1 MSQLARIFIIWTL
14 IITVGPVP
22 LSGSFGL
29 QQSTFSSLSVADQN
43 SHPFVLPV
51 ATKTSSRAQKSR
63 KTTSSM
69 IQNLRFHKY
78 PDHTR
83 LVIDLKGHIHFK
95 KRKTTKPE
103 RVVFELDRTR
113 LSTKA
118 YKKTQTKGFP
128 QAVQLARQWNKPVTI
143 TLDLSA
149 LDKYKVL
156 TLNNPNRLV
165 LDLFPSSTP
174 TPAKSKPAP
183 PHPQVVKKPSN
194 KPKTLTPIKKVSPT
208 PARDPLLI
216 VIDPG
221 HGGKDPGALGRKG
234 TREKDIVL
242 KVSKQL
248 KTMIAKRLN
257 AKVLMTRDTDIFIE
271 LEDRAKFANSK
282 KADLFVS
289 IHVNSHPKQSVKGL
303 EIYHFGKASDP
314 RALEVSARE
323 NGTPLKDNGPAW
335 QFILADV
342 LADKKIDES
351 RDLAWIARKALV
363 GQLRKH
369 YKIKDHG
376 VKTAPFFVL
385 RMTTMPS
392 ILAEIAF
399 VSNPTEEKLI
409 IGKTYQTRV
418 AEGIFQGIKAYITP
432 LQTVSR

>member
-1 MSQLARIFIIWTL
+1 
-14 IITVGPVP
+14 
-22 LSGSFGL
+22 
-29 QQSTFSSLSVADQN
+29 
-43 SHPFVLPV
+43 
-51 ATKTSSRAQKSR
+51 
-63 KTTSSM
+63 M
-69 IQNLRFHKY
+69 IQNVRFHKY
-78 PDHTR
+78 SDHTR
-83 LVIDLKGHIHFK
+83 LVIDLKGHIHIK
-95 KRKTTKPE
+95 KQSTTKLE
-103 RVVFELDRTR
+103 QVVFELANTR
-113 LSTKA
+113 LSTQA
-118 YKKTQTKGFP
+118 FKKTQKNGFP
-128 QAVQLARQWNKPVTI
+128 SAVQLARQWNKPVTI
-143 TLDLSA
+143 TVDLTA
-149 LDKYKVL
+149 LNKYKVL
-156 TLNNPNRLV
+156 TLKNPNRV
-165 LDLFPSSTP
+165 VIDLFPSSAPQPPQT
-174 TPAKSKPAP
+174 KPAP
-183 PHPQVVKKPSN
+183 PQVVKKPAP
-194 KPKTLTPIKKVSPT
+194 KPKRLTPVKVVPT
-208 PARDPLLI
+208 PKPRNPLLI

-221 HGGKDPGALGRKG
+221 HGGKDPGAMGRKG

-242 KVSKQL
+242 KVSRQLQDMITKQ
-248 KTMIAKRLN
+248 LN
-257 AKVLMTRDTDIFIE
+257 AKVLMTREKDVFIE

-399 VSNPTEEKLI
+399 VSNPTEEKLLT
-409 IGKTYQTRV
+409 GKTYQKRV

>member
-1 MSQLARIFIIWTL
+1 MPRLPRILIIWTL
-14 IITVGPVP
+14 FIVFGPIP
-22 LSGSFGL
+22 LSSSFGVP
-29 QQSTFSSLSVADQN
+29 QPVFPPASLTDPKIQ
-43 SHPFVLPV
+43 PFVHPV
-51 ATKTSSRAQKSR
+51 ATKKSSRPQKAR
-63 KTTSSM
+63 KSSSSM

-95 KRKTTKPE
+95 KRSTTKPE
-103 RVVFELDRTR
+103 QVVFELDNTR
-113 LSTKA
+113 LSTQA
-118 YKKTQTKGFP
+118 YKKTQRKGFP
-128 QAVQLARQWNKPVTI
+128 QVVQLARQWNKPVTI
-143 TLDLSA
+143 TVDLST
-149 LDKYKVL
+149 LDKYQVL
-156 TLNNPNRLV
+156 TLKNPNRLV
-165 LDLFPSSTP
+165 LDLFPSSAPPPPRT
-174 TPAKSKPAP
+174 KPAP
-183 PHPQVVKKPSN
+183 PQVVKKPAP
-194 KPKTLTPIKKVSPT
+194 KPKRLTPIKVVPT
-208 PARDPLLI
+208 AKPRNPLLI

-242 KVSKQL
+242 KVSRQL
-248 KTMIAKRLN
+248 KAMIAERLN
-257 AKVLMTRDTDIFIE
+257 AKVLMTREKDIFIE

-363 GQLRKH
+363 GKLRKH

-409 IGKTYQTRV
+409 TGKTYQKRV